1 VLRQTPHF
9 YQYAFAAM
17 WVSWALY
24 WWARSRGVKSDVRR
38 ETAASRLSYLILVV
52 LAFALLWGPDGR
64 IPVLDARFLPAEG
77 VPIFAPLGAAV
88 CLTGLLF
95 TAWAREHLGRNWSG
109 TVTVKKDHELITTG
123 PYAWVRH
130 PIYTG
135 LLLAALGQAVAR
147 GQWSGLIAVGIL
159 LAAFWRKSRLEEI
172 WIRGQFG
179 SLYEEYS
186 RRVSALIP
194 FIL

>member
-1 VLRQTPHF
+1 MPRS
-9 YQYAFAAM
+9 YQLAFAAM
-17 WVSWALY
+17 WLSWALY

-52 LAFALLWGPDGR
+52 LAFTLLWGPDAR
-64 IPVLDARFLPAEG
+64 IPVLDARFLPVEG
-77 VPIFAPLGAAV
+77 LPIFAALGAIV
-88 CLTGLLF
+88 CLMGLLF
-95 TAWAREHLGRNWSG
+95 TAWAREHLGRNWSA
-109 TVTVKKDHELITTG
+109 TVTLKKDHELITTG
-123 PYAWVRH
+123 PYGWVRH

-147 GQWSGLIAVGIL
+147 GQWTGLIAVGIL
-159 LAAFWRKSRLEEI
+159 LVAFWRKSRLEEI
-172 WIRGQFG
+172 WIRDQFG
-179 SLYEEYS
+179 SVYEAYG